1 MAGRSPLRC
10 AAASGFTRGIPA
22 VTLPIEALLPE
33 VKATLAAATR
43 LVIEA
48 PPGAG
53 KTTRV
58 PIALLDTPWCS
69 GRILMLEPRRVAAR
83 AAAAFMAASL
93 GEPVGRT
100 VGYRVRNDARVSDAT
115 RVEVVTEAILTRMLQ
130 DDPSLEGVSAVLFDE
145 FHERNLQA
153 DLGLALA
160 LDAQAALRPD
170 LRLVVMSATLDG
182 ERLARHLDGPRLRS
196 EGRSH
201 PVTIEH
207 LPVRP
212 GEDLRAHARRA
223 VVRAL
228 DAIDGD
234 VLVFLPGKAEI
245 RALARVLEANP
256 DTRIGEVLEL
266 HGELDLAEQARV
278 LAPGPSGVRRV
289 VLATNV
295 AESSV
300 TLPGVRAVVDSGLAR
315 EPRFDPTSGFSRLT
329 TVLISQASA
338 TQRAGRA
345 GRVAPGVAI
354 RLWPEST
361 RLDAGIRPE
370 ISQVELAPL
379 ALELAL
385 WGPADLR
392 WLDPPPAGPLAE
404 ARERLRIFDAIDV
417 SGRITPHGRAIAGL
431 GVHPRLGHLL
441 IAAPARLRPL
451 ACDLAVLLE
460 ARDPLRGEAR
470 HSDDL
475 VDRVR
480 ALQRWRRERVVPSD
494 ADRGALTRLAED
506 AGALRRKLGLPRDS
520 GSTPD
525 DDYSVGE
532 LVALAFPER
541 IARADPAHP
550 HRFQLASGRGARLDD
565 RGSRLVGRPWLAVS
579 ELVAVDG
586 HARIQRAAPLDE
598 AHLREVMPE
607 RFVRETSCRFDADAR
622 AVVAEAVERLD
633 QLVLSRRPV
642 PVPRDGAATAMLL
655 AGLSRLG
662 LDALPWTEPLRQWQA
677 RAECLRHWMPDAGL
691 PDLSDEGLATRLA
704 EWLGPYVEGRTR
716 LAEIDAATLGEALM
730 AQIDHRQRTL
740 LDAQA
745 PVSLVVP
752 SGLSRRLEYLPGQP
766 PVLAVKLQELFGLA
780 DTPRVGG
787 GRVPVS
793 LHLLSPAGRPIQVT
807 QDLKG
812 FWERTYPEVRKELK
826 GRYPRHPWPDDPWT
840 AMPTARAKPR
850 GT

>member
-1 MAGRSPLRC
+1 MNAGRLPD
-10 AAASGFTRGIPA
+10 PEP
-22 VTLPIEALLPE
+22 LPIEPLLPRII
-33 VKATLAAATR
+33 AALAGASR
-43 LVIEA
+43 LVVEA

-58 PIALLDTPWCS
+58 ALALLDASWLS
-69 GRILMLEPRRVAAR
+69 GRIVMLEPRRVAAR
-83 AAAAFMAASL
+83 AAAGFMAASL

-130 DDPSLEGVSAVLFDE
+130 DDPALEGVGAVLFDE
-145 FHERNLQA
+145 FHERNLHA

-182 ERLARHLDGPRLRS
+182 ERLERHLKCPRLRS

-201 PVTIEH
+201 PVTVEH
-207 LPVRP
+207 MPARP
-212 GEDLRAHARRA
+212 GEDLSAHARRA
-223 VVRAL
+223 IVRAL
-228 DAIDGD
+228 DASSGD

-245 RALARVLEANP
+245 AALSRVLDANP
-256 DTRIGEVLEL
+256 DPRIGEVLAL
-266 HGELDLAEQARV
+266 HGELDLAEQSRV

-315 EPRFDPTSGFSRLT
+315 EPRFDPTSGFSRLE
-329 TVLISQASA
+329 TVLVSQASA

-345 GRVAPGVAI
+345 GRVAPGIAI
-354 RLWPEST
+354 RLWPESQ

-370 ISQVELAPL
+370 IAQVELAPL

-385 WGPADLR
+385 WGPAELR
-392 WLDPPPAGPLAE
+392 WLDPPPPGQLAE
-404 ARERLRIFDAIDV
+404 ARDRLRALGAIDA
-417 SGRITPHGRAIAGL
+417 SDRITPHGRAIAGL

-441 IAAPARLRPL
+441 LAAPARLKPL

-475 VDRVR
+475 ADRFR
-480 ALQRWRRERVVPSD
+480 ALARWRRERVVPAD
-494 ADRGALTRLAED
+494 ADRGALVRIAED
-506 AGALRRKLGLPRDS
+506 ASALRRRLGLPRD
-520 GSTPD
+520 GEGPGD
-525 DDYSVGE
+525 EDYAIGE

-541 IARADPAHP
+541 IARADPANP

-598 AHLREVMPE
+598 AHLREMMPE
-607 RFVRETSCRFDADAR
+607 RFMRETTCRFDAEAR
-622 AVVAEAVERLD
+622 AVVAEAVERFD
-633 QLVLSRRPV
+633 QLVLARRSV
-642 PVPRDGAATAMLL
+642 PVPRGGAATAMLL
-655 AGLSRLG
+655 EGLSRLG
-662 LDALPWTEPLRQWQA
+662 VGTLPWTEPLRQWQA
-677 RAECLRHWMPDAGL
+677 RVQCLAGWMPDAGL
-691 PDLSDEGLATRLA
+691 PDVSDEGLAARLPD
-704 EWLGPYVEGRTR
+704 WLGPYAEGRTR
-716 LAEIDAATLGEALM
+716 VTDIDPATLGEALI
-730 AQIDHRQRTL
+730 AQLDDRQRAL

-745 PVSLVVP
+745 PVALVVP
-752 SGLSRRLEYLPGQP
+752 SGLKHRLEYVPGQA
-766 PVLAVKLQELFGLA
+766 PVLKVKLQELFGLA

-787 GRVPVS
+787 GRVSVS

-807 QDLKG
+807 QDLRG
-812 FWERTYPEVRKELK
+812 FWERTYAEVRKELK

-840 AMPTARAKPR
+840 ATPTARAKPR

>member
-1 MAGRSPLRC
+1 MNAGR
-10 AAASGFTRGIPA
+10 PA
-22 VTLPIEALLPE
+22 VAANLPIEPLLRRI
-33 VKATLAAATR
+33 VASLADASR
-43 LVIEA
+43 LVVEA

-58 PIALLDTPWCS
+58 PLALLGAPWLA
-69 GRILMLEPRRVAAR
+69 GRIVMLEPRRVAAR
-83 AAAAFMAASL
+83 AAASFMAASL

-100 VGYRVRNDARVSDAT
+100 VGYRVRNDVRVSDAT
-115 RVEVVTEAILTRMLQ
+115 RIEVVTEAILTRMLQ
-130 DDPSLEGVSAVLFDE
+130 DDPALEGVGAVLFDE
-145 FHERNLQA
+145 FHERNLHA

-182 ERLARHLDGPRLRS
+182 ERLERHLGCPRLRS

-201 PVTIEH
+201 PVTVEH

-223 VVRAL
+223 IARAL
-228 DAIDGD
+228 DASDGD

-245 RALARVLEANP
+245 AALARVLDANP
-256 DTRIGEVLEL
+256 DPRIGEVLAL
-266 HGELDLAEQARV
+266 HGELDLAEQSRV
-278 LAPGPSGVRRV
+278 LAPGPPGVRRV

-315 EPRFDPTSGFSRLT
+315 EPRFDPTSGFSRLE
-329 TVLISQASA
+329 TVLVSQASA

-345 GRVAPGVAI
+345 GRVAAGVAI
-354 RLWPEST
+354 RLWPESQ

-370 ISQVELAPL
+370 ISQVELTPL

-385 WGPADLR
+385 WGPAELR
-392 WLDPPPAGPLAE
+392 WLDTPPPGPLAE
-404 ARERLRIFDAIDV
+404 AGERLRALGAIDAE
-417 SGRITPHGRAIAGL
+417 GRITGHGRAIAGL
-431 GVHPRLGHLL
+431 GVHPRLGHMLL
-441 IAAPARLRPL
+441 VAPAALRSL

-470 HSDDL
+470 RSDDL
-475 VDRVR
+475 GDRVR
-480 ALQRWRRERVVPSD
+480 ALARWRRERVVPVD
-494 ADRGALTRLAED
+494 ADRGALIRIAED
-506 AGALRRKLGLPRDS
+506 ATTLRRRLGLPRD
-520 GSTPD
+520 GDGPPA
-525 DDYSVGE
+525 DDYAAGE

-541 IARADPAHP
+541 IARADPSNP
-550 HRFQLASGRGARLDD
+550 HRFQLASGRGARLDE
-565 RGSRLVGRPWLAVS
+565 RGSKLVGRPWLAIN
-579 ELVAVDG
+579 ELLAADG
-586 HARIQRAAPLDE
+586 NARIQRAAPLDE
-598 AHLREVMPE
+598 AHLREAMPG
-607 RFVRETSCRFDADAR
+607 RFVRETHCRFDPDAR
-622 AVVAEAVERLD
+622 AVIAEAVERFD
-633 QLVLSRRPV
+633 QIVLSRRSA
-642 PVPRDGAATAMLL
+642 PVPRDAGASAMLVE
-655 AGLSRLG
+655 GLSKLG

-677 RAECLRHWMPDAGL
+677 RVLCLAQWMPEAGL
-691 PDLSDEGLATRLA
+691 PDVSDPGLAARLSD
-704 EWLGPYVEGRTR
+704 WLGPFLDGCTR
-716 LAEIDAATLGEALM
+716 LSQIDAAMLGQALA
-730 AQIDHRQRTL
+730 AQLDHRQRTL

-745 PVSLVVP
+745 PVSIVVP

-812 FWERTYPEVRKELK
+812 FWQRTYAEVRKELK
-826 GRYPRHPWPDDPWT
+826 GRYPKHPWPDDPWT
-840 AMPTARAKPR
+840 ATPTARAKPR

>member
-1 MAGRSPLRC
+1 MN
-10 AAASGFTRGIPA
+10 ASRPPNLEP
-22 VTLPIEALLPE
+22 LPIEPLLPRII
-33 VKATLAAATR
+33 AALAGASR
-43 LVIEA
+43 LVVEA

-58 PIALLDTPWCS
+58 PLALLDASWRS
-69 GRILMLEPRRVAAR
+69 GRIVMLEPRRVAAR
-83 AAAAFMAASL
+83 AAAGFMAASL

-115 RVEVVTEAILTRMLQ
+115 RIEVVTEAILTRMLQ
-130 DDPSLEGVSAVLFDE
+130 DDPALEGVGAVLFDE
-145 FHERNLQA
+145 FHERNLHA

-182 ERLARHLDGPRLRS
+182 ERLERHLECPRLRS

-201 PVTIEH
+201 PVTVEH
-207 LPVRP
+207 MPARA

-223 VVRAL
+223 IVGAL
-228 DAIDGD
+228 DASDGD

-245 RALARVLEANP
+245 TALARVLDANP
-256 DTRIGEVLEL
+256 DHRIGEVLAL
-266 HGELDLAEQARV
+266 HGELDLAEQSRV

-315 EPRFDPTSGFSRLT
+315 EPRFDPTSGFSRLE
-329 TVLISQASA
+329 TVLVSQASA

-345 GRVAPGVAI
+345 GRVAPGIAI
-354 RLWPEST
+354 RLWPESQ

-370 ISQVELAPL
+370 IAQVELAPL

-385 WGPADLR
+385 WGPAELR
-392 WLDPPPAGPLAE
+392 WLDPPPPGPLAE
-404 ARERLRIFDAIDV
+404 ARDRLRALGAIDA

-441 IAAPARLRPL
+441 LAAPARLKPL

-475 VDRVR
+475 GERVR
-480 ALQRWRRERVVPSD
+480 ALARWRRERVVPVE
-494 ADRGALTRLAED
+494 ADRGALIRIAED
-506 AGALRRKLGLPRDS
+506 ATTLRRRLGLPRD
-520 GSTPD
+520 GEGPGH
-525 DDYSVGE
+525 DDYAIGE

-607 RFVRETSCRFDADAR
+607 RFVRETTCRFDAEAR
-622 AVVAEAVERLD
+622 AVVAEAVERFD
-633 QLVLSRRPV
+633 QLVLARRSV

-655 AGLSRLG
+655 EGLSRLG
-662 LDALPWTEPLRQWQA
+662 VATLPWTEPLRQWQA
-677 RAECLRHWMPDAGL
+677 RVQCLAGWMPDAGL
-691 PDLSDEGLATRLA
+691 PDVSDEGLAARLPD
-704 EWLGPYVEGRTR
+704 WLGPYAEGRTR
-716 LAEIDAATLGEALM
+716 IADIDPATLGGALM
-730 AQIDHRQRTL
+730 AQLDHRQRAL

-752 SGLSRRLEYLPGQP
+752 SGLTRRLEYVPGQP

-812 FWERTYPEVRKELK
+812 FWERTYTEVRKELK

-840 AMPTARAKPR
+840 ATPTARAKPR